1 MKNDVGRLKVLVDI
15 PAGDVSHDELF
26 SLLIDEARAF
36 ALNYCRLDFADER
49 LNSVILRMAAED
61 YGRCGGEGLSSRSVS
76 GSSEYYR
83 DGYSA
88 QVMSQLRRF
97 RRMRGGGVC

>member
-1 MKNDVGRLKVLVDI
+1 MTNDIGRLKVLLDI
-15 PAGDVSHDELF
+15 PEGDVTHDGLL
-26 SLLIDEARAF
+26 SLLLDEARAF

-49 LNSVILRMAAED
+49 LSPVIIRMPAED

-76 GSSEYYR
+76 GSNEHYR

-88 QVMSQLRRF
+88 QVTSQLRRF
-97 RRMRGGGVC
+97 RRMRGDSLC